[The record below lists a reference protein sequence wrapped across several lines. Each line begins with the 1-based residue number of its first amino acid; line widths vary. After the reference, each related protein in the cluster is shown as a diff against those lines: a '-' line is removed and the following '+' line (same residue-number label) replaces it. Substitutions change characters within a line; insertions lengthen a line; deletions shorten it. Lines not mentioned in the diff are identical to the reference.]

1 MFQILDVIEPD
12 AEGRGWRAKT
22 KPEVSSISDFEFNFL
37 VIATGRQVPIEG
49 FDRRSLDAKLSIAIT
64 ANFVNGGTREEAE
77 VRQISGIGKQ
87 YNLDF
92 FKVRFFRKYMSK
104 MAYLSKRSNLSRMI

>member
-1 MFQILDVIEPD
+1 M
-12 AEGRGWRAKT
+12 
-22 KPEVSSISDFEFNFL
+22 
-37 VIATGRQVPIEG
+37 EG

-64 ANFVNGGTREEAE
+64 ANFVNKGTREEAE

-92 FKVRFFRKYMSK
+92 FKVRER
-104 MAYLSKRSNLSRMI
+104 LSN

>member
-1 MFQILDVIEPD
+1 MAVILFKIYEI
-12 AEGRGWRAKT
+12 WRLWCST
-22 KPEVSSISDFEFNFL
+22 FWL
-37 VIATGRQVPIEG
+37 QVPLEG
-49 FDRRSLDAKLSIAIT
+49 FDRRCLDAKLSIAIT

-92 FKVRFFRKYMSK
+92 FKVTLAEIHQVFFQ
-104 MAYLSKRSNLSRMI
+104 LFW

>member
-1 MFQILDVIEPD
+1 M
-12 AEGRGWRAKT
+12 
-22 KPEVSSISDFEFNFL
+22 
-37 VIATGRQVPIEG
+37 EG
-49 FDRRSLDAKLSIAIT
+49 FDRRCLDAKLSIAIT

-92 FKVRFFRKYMSK
+92 FKVTLAETHQVLFQLFFF
-104 MAYLSKRSNLSRMI
+104 LFENLFHLKN

>member
-1 MFQILDVIEPD
+1 LDVIEPD

-92 FKVRFFRKYMSK
+92 FKVRFVRH
-104 MAYLSKRSNLSRMI
+104 

>member
-1 MFQILDVIEPD
+1 MHLKKPILHL
-12 AEGRGWRAKT
+12 
-22 KPEVSSISDFEFNFL
+22 SSF
-37 VIATGRQVPIEG
+37 QVPLEG

-92 FKVRFFRKYMSK
+92 FKVTAIFIVFCRF
-104 MAYLSKRSNLSRMI
+104 

>member
-1 MFQILDVIEPD
+1 MSTL
-12 AEGRGWRAKT
+12 
-22 KPEVSSISDFEFNFL
+22 
-37 VIATGRQVPIEG
+37 QVPLEG

-64 ANFVNGGTREEAE
+64 ANFVNRGTREEAE

-92 FKVRFFRKYMSK
+92 FKVRFLVAVFVVG
-104 MAYLSKRSNLSRMI
+104 LLLLCF